1 MKKLISAAFVTLA
14 LGACTT
20 TEHASDISSDN
31 SVVPNSLSSPKNIIM
46 IVGDGMGPAYT
57 TAYRYYNDD
66 PTTVE
71 IEQSVFDKHYVGTSS
86 TYPAKVS
93 GYITDSAAAATAL
106 ATGVKTYNDAI
117 SVDTNKKPLLTVL
130 EWAKQQGKKTGIV
143 VTSQINHATPASYL
157 SHNENR
163 NNYNAIA
170 DSYIDNGIK
179 ADLYFGGGWK
189 YFIRED
195 RHLVNE
201 FKAAGFQYIDDYQ
214 ELSTLERN
222 KPVLG
227 LFGDSGL
234 PWSLD
239 DKEKHRLSLMTET
252 ATKQLK
258 NPNGYFMLV
267 EASQID
273 WGGHGRDIG
282 AAMTEMDDLA
292 KTIAFLEEYVAKNP
306 ETLVVLTADHS
317 TGGLSIGRKTAK
329 SNKDIHS
336 KYLWQPEILRTLTLS
351 PEKFAKTFANNN
363 LTLAQVNKM
372 LNFEISA
379 EDMTLLLQSKQE
391 GIKILEQY
399 QQLSAAQKYA
409 KWAPKAEGQILIA
422 IKKIIDIQ
430 TNTGW
435 GSISAS
441 GTHTAI
447 DVPVYA
453 FGKGSEQFNGQ
464 IDNTDIAKKIFTLLG
479 KK

>member
-1 MKKLISAAFVTLA
+1 
-14 LGACTT
+14 
-20 TEHASDISSDN
+20 
-31 SVVPNSLSSPKNIIM
+31 
-46 IVGDGMGPAYT
+46 
-57 TAYRYYNDD
+57 
-66 PTTVE
+66 
-71 IEQSVFDKHYVGTSS
+71 
-86 TYPAKVS
+86 
-93 GYITDSAAAATAL
+93 
-106 ATGVKTYNDAI
+106 
-117 SVDTNKKPLLTVL
+117 
-130 EWAKQQGKKTGIV
+130 
-143 VTSQINHATPASYL
+143 
-157 SHNENR
+157 
-163 NNYNAIA
+163 
-170 DSYIDNGIK
+170 
-179 ADLYFGGGWK
+179 
-189 YFIRED
+189 
-195 RHLVNE
+195 
-201 FKAAGFQYIDDYQ
+201 
-214 ELSTLERN
+214 
-222 KPVLG
+222 
-227 LFGDSGL
+227 
-234 PWSLD
+234 
-239 DKEKHRLSLMTET
+239 
-252 ATKQLK
+252 
-258 NPNGYFMLV
+258 MLV

-351 PEKFAKTFANNN
+351 PEKFAKTFANDN
-363 LTLAQVNKM
+363 LTLEQVNEM

-379 EDMTLLLQSKQE
+379 EDMTLLLESKQR

-399 QQLSAAQKYA
+399 QQLSAEQKQG
-409 KWAPKAEGQILIA
+409 KWPPKAEGQILIA

>member
-282 AAMTEMDDLA
+282 AAMAEMDDLA

-306 ETLVVLTADHS
+306 DTLVVLTADHS

-399 QQLSAAQKYA
+399 QQLSAAQKYT